1 MWDPSISVLIYQAS
15 AHAVTCGIFIQAE
28 NVNLTVTFVYGFNQV
43 EDRHSL
49 WDELHLLNVSTPLSR
64 HPWAVAGDFNQIL
77 RSTHH
82 SNRQWINVDTSGID
96 DFNLA
101 LQDAELFEAQAKGL
115 PLTWWNN
122 QDDNPI
128 SKKIDH
134 ALINQKWSDLFP
146 DAYAD
151 FLEPQQS
158 DHAVC
163 LFRVPSLQRHV
174 CKPFKF
180 FHHVIDHLEYEDSV
194 KEAWNC
200 EVINGSFQFKLARS
214 LKLMKKVLRR
224 INKRYYS
231 GISERVTAQAKKVLE
246 LQRILLTNPDSASI
260 KHEQNGK
267 PFKKQRK
274 SIIVTSQN
282 LILDKA
288 Q

>member
-1 MWDPSISVLIYQAS
+1 MLQETLENPDTTSHVKTRISHKPTVETKSPPLNLKTTESRRYSPKISQIEARLS
-15 AHAVTCGIFIQAE
+15 VQTFNTTNLHKATPEIECSKADEEPDLPFFLVSNRKSGRKAE

-82 SNRQWINVDTSGID
+82 SNHQWINVDTSGID

-163 LFRVPSLQRHV
+163 LFRVPSLQRHL

-200 EVINGSFQFKLARS
+200 ETYQQAILQWY
-214 LKLMKKVLRR
+214 LRES
-224 INKRYYS
+224 NS
-231 GISERVTAQAKKVLE
+231 
-246 LQRILLTNPDSASI
+246 
-260 KHEQNGK
+260 
-267 PFKKQRK
+267 
-274 SIIVTSQN
+274 TS
-282 LILDKA
+282 
-288 Q
+288 